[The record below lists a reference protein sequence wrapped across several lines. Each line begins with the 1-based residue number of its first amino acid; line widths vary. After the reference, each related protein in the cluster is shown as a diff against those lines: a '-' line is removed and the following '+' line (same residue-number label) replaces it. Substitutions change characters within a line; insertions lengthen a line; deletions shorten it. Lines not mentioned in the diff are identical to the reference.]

1 MDREYYQ
8 SLSEAYQQ
16 VDEGKLSKFLRNLT
30 IKPRGGGRLPDG
42 RLPGGRGRT
51 DVEPVEVRDVTPP
64 PRQLNPG
71 RENPGQQT
79 VDTTA
84 QTVPGSQRTRQV
96 DSQGNPVPRRIP
108 NSVRNAAGVTAA
120 GGGLYA
126 ASQNNSG
133 LGTTPKNT
141 QPGGAGDAPGGDAP
155 GGDGRDGDAATTP
168 GTASTTPRTP
178 GAAATTPSVTAGTPS
193 GQQAS
198 AARPAKRSDRLAQ
211 ALKATQDQI
220 TSDRQKAGEKIDT
233 VKKPGALQSKIG
245 TDFSDVTTESY
256 AETIA
261 KSTAKM
267 GKGLLNTAKDGANA
281 VNKAINT
288 ATGRKMKED
297 LDGFMDELME
307 TPKGELNLSPEAK
320 VVKRNLR
327 DGDDATPAATARRQF
342 RSAAMRG
349 VKKPKPVGKT
359 NRKETRM
366 PGEQL
371 KDMQE
376 GLPEPKVNYLK
387 DMDPY
392 DPRRGIRHLAPA
404 SPLPPADMRPGLPD
418 MRLKKASKVKKPG
431 NVKKA

>member
-8 SLSEAYQQ
+8 RLSEAYQQ
-16 VDEGKLSKFLRNLT
+16 VEEGKLSKFLKNLT
-30 IKPRGGGRLPDG
+30 IKPRSGGLR
-42 RLPGGRGRT
+42 RGRGGSNT
-51 DVEPVEVRDVTPP
+51 DVQPVEVRDVTPP

-84 QTVPGSQRTRQV
+84 TTVPGSQRTRQV

-108 NSVRNAAGVTAA
+108 NSVRNTALVGA
-120 GGGLYA
+120 GGAALYA

-141 QPGGAGDAPGGDAP
+141 QPGGGSDDPGRNGGSDDP
-155 GGDGRDGDAATTP
+155 GRNGRNGDAATTP
-168 GTASTTPRTP
+168 GTASTVPSTP
-178 GAAATTPSVTAGTPS
+178 GTAATTPSVTAGTPG

-198 AARPAKRSDRLAQ
+198 AARPAKRSDRLAL

-233 VKKPGALQSKIG
+233 IKKPGRLQSKIG

-288 ATGRKMKED
+288 ATGRKIKED
-297 LDGFMDELME
+297 LNGFMDELME
-307 TPKGELNLSPEAK
+307 TPKGELHLSPEAK

-342 RSAAMRG
+342 RSAALRG
-349 VKKPKPVGKT
+349 VKKPKPIKKP
-359 NRKETRM
+359 RQETRM

-371 KDMQE
+371 KDMNE
-376 GLPEPKVNYLK
+376 SLPKPKVNYLK

-392 DPRRGIRHLAPA
+392 DPRRAPRQHA
-404 SPLPPADMRPGLPD
+404 PGSPLPPPTPGIPD
-418 MRLKKASKVKKPG
+418 FLMKKASKKKD
-431 NVKKA
+431 KKYKSA

>member
-8 SLSEAYQQ
+8 RLSEAYQQ
-16 VDEGKLSKFLRNLT
+16 VEEGKLSKLMKNLT
-30 IKPRGGGRLPDG
+30 IKPRSGGAR
-42 RLPGGRGRT
+42 RGRGGSNT
-51 DVEPVEVRDVTPP
+51 DVQPVAVRDVTPP

-84 QTVPGSQRTRQV
+84 TTVPGSQRTRQV
-96 DSQGNPVPRRIP
+96 DSQGKPVPRRIP

-120 GGGLYA
+120 GAGLYA

-141 QPGGAGDAPGGDAP
+141 QPGGGSDDPSGNGRSGG
-155 GGDGRDGDAATTP
+155 AATTP
-168 GTASTTPRTP
+168 GTP
-178 GAAATTPSVTAGTPS
+178 GAAATTPSVTAGTPG

-198 AARPAKRSDRLAQ
+198 AARPAKRSDRLAL

-233 VKKPGALQSKIG
+233 VKKPGRLQSKIG

-267 GKGLLNTAKDGANA
+267 GKGLLNTAADGAKV
-281 VNKAINT
+281 VNKAINKV
-288 ATGRKMKED
+288 TGRKMKED
-297 LDGFMDELME
+297 FDGFMDELME
-307 TPKGELNLSPEAK
+307 TPKGELHLSPEAK

-342 RSAAMRG
+342 RSAALRG
-349 VKKPKPVGKT
+349 VKKPKPIKKP
-359 NRKETRM
+359 RQETRM

-371 KDMQE
+371 KDMHEAIPGGISDEALEKAAAAVLKRHKEQ
-376 GLPEPKVNYLK
+376 GYKV
-387 DMDPY
+387 
-392 DPRRGIRHLAPA
+392 
-404 SPLPPADMRPGLPD
+404 PGLGAMD
-418 MRLKKASKVKKPG
+418 DVIKRINARKKGQV
-431 NVKKA
+431 